1 MVADI
6 VLLSDPDT
14 NPYPSLSMFM
24 YTFPPETRALRSSQQ
39 QLIEAYL

>member
-1 MVADI
+1 
-6 VLLSDPDT
+6 
-14 NPYPSLSMFM
+14 MFM

>member
-1 MVADI
+1 
-6 VLLSDPDT
+6 
-14 NPYPSLSMFM
+14 M